1 MFKTLATVL
10 KDNWDWRAQ
19 IGRLAVFE
27 LVKRSRG
34 AMLSWA
40 WFFVRPAIYIFC
52 FWFALEIGLRA
63 TKTMGLDSGVPY
75 IIWLSSGLI
84 PWFFMQEFLGA
95 GTEVLKHFSYLVT
108 KIKFPISAIPTI
120 HAVSVFII
128 HLMLM
133 ACLFVMYAIA
143 GLPWD
148 IYLLQVPLIM
158 ILMFV
163 FWDAFSMLISH
174 LSAFSKDV
182 SNLVKALATPM
193 FWLSGIIFDLSM
205 INIDWIQ
212 GLMDFNPVTTYVT
225 VMRDAMCYKTWFW
238 DDPGVLMGFVIVFI
252 VTVVLSLFV
261 YHRFN
266 KEVSDVL

>member
-1 MFKTLATVL
+1 MFNTLATVL
-10 KDNWDWRAQ
+10 KENWDWRSQ

-27 LVKRSRG
+27 LVKKSRG
-34 AMLSWA
+34 AVLSWA

-63 TKTMGLDSGVPY
+63 ARSTGLDSGVPY

-84 PWFFMQEFLGA
+84 PWFFMQEFISS
-95 GTEVLKHFSYLVT
+95 GTEVLRHFSYLVT

-120 HAVSVFII
+120 HATSAFIL

-148 IYLLQVPLIM
+148 IYLLQIPIIM
-158 ILMFV
+158 ALMFV

-174 LSAFSKDV
+174 LSAFSKDI
-182 SNLVKALATPM
+182 SNLVKALGTPL
-193 FWLSGIIFDLSM
+193 FWLSGIIFDLSA
-205 INIDWIQ
+205 IKIDWIQ
-212 GLMDFNPVTTYVT
+212 SLMNFNPVTTYVT

-238 DDPGVLMGFVIVFI
+238 EDPNFVIGFAVVFV
-252 VTVVLSLFV
+252 VTVGLALFV
-261 YHRFN
+261 YKRLN
-266 KEVSDVL
+266 QEVADVL

>member
-1 MFKTLATVL
+1 LFKTLATVL

-27 LVKRSRG
+27 LVKKSRG
-34 AMLSWA
+34 AVLSWA

-63 TKTMGLDSGVPY
+63 AKSSGLESGVPY
-75 IIWLSSGLI
+75 IIWLSSGLM
-84 PWFFMQEFLGA
+84 PWFFMQEFLSS
-95 GTEVLKHFSYLVT
+95 GTDVLKHFSYLVT

-120 HAVSVFII
+120 HAVSAFII
-128 HLMLM
+128 HIILV

-148 IYLLQVPLIM
+148 IYLLQVPIIM
-158 ILMFV
+158 LVMFV
-163 FWDAFSMLISH
+163 FWDAFSMLISL

-182 SNLVKALATPM
+182 CNLVKALGTPL
-193 FWLSGIIFDLSM
+193 FWLSGIIFDLSL
-205 INIDWIQ
+205 INIDWLQ
-212 GLMDFNPVTTYVT
+212 GLMCFNPVTTYVT
-225 VMRDAMCYKTWFW
+225 AMRDALCYKVWVW
-238 DDPGVLMGFVIVFI
+238 EDPVFLGGFALVFV
-252 VTVVLSLFV
+252 VTVALSLFV